1 MEQQQAQGKLI
12 LPGELVRRVR
22 GGAGLGSLG
31 EAQHISMSQ
40 ASVQQGIEAD
50 TQSIVSRLESAW
62 SGQSGDAARGGL
74 RPLADAATA
83 SSTALGTSQN
93 TLTDQA
99 HAFQST
105 RDSLQEVSDSPPE
118 RGLVDVV
125 TPWDTDVE
133 DQINSRNAAI
143 DRNNQ
148 IYQSFTST
156 SDGHAQRMPNDYGQL
171 SDAQGDFTVDTP
183 SAATNQHATNAQH
196 STFQPRGSS
205 GDIDG
210 GVSQPGR
217 HGTPVTSPSWQSSP
231 SSGGAGSSNYAQL
244 PAAQVPGGD
253 GTNTAGFVPSA
264 DPTAGGLRGGGDAT
278 RFTPGGPG
286 GGSSF
291 GPGSGPGSGGP
302 GFGGP
307 GFAGGFTSGGPGSGE
322 SGAGGRGAGMPGA
335 GSRSG
340 DLAGPGRSTGAG
352 RFGPAEETSA
362 GRSGGTGAAGSRG
375 ANGMP
380 MGAGGGKGAKE
391 EDKEKKS
398 ASYLLEPDP
407 NALFGYDGKATPP
420 VIGK

>member
-1 MEQQQAQGKLI
+1 MEQQQAQGKMI

-22 GGAGLGSLG
+22 GGAGLASLG

-40 ASVQQGIEAD
+40 ASEQQGIEAD
-50 TQSIVSRLESAW
+50 TRAIVSRLESAW

-74 RPLADAATA
+74 QPLANVATA
-83 SSTALGTSQN
+83 SSTALGTGQN

-143 DRNNQ
+143 QQNNQ
-148 IYQSFTST
+148 IYQGFTST
-156 SDGHAQRMPNDYGQL
+156 SDGHAQRMPTDYGQM
-171 SDAQGDFTVDTP
+171 SDPQGDFTVGNP
-183 SAATNQHATNAQH
+183 SAATNQNATSAQH

-205 GDIDG
+205 GGIDG
-210 GVSQPGR
+210 GVSQPGQY
-217 HGTPVTSPSWQSSP
+217 GAPVTSPY
-231 SSGGAGSSNYAQL
+231 SGGSGSSNHAQL
-244 PAAQVPGGD
+244 PAAQTPGGD
-253 GTNTAGFVPSA
+253 GTNTAGFVPST
-264 DPTAGGLRGGGDAT
+264 DSTAGGLRGGGDAT

-286 GGSSF
+286 GGSSSY
-291 GPGSGPGSGGP
+291 GPGTGP
-302 GFGGP
+302 GFGSP
-307 GFAGGFTSGGPGSGE
+307 GFGGGFTSGGPGSGE

-340 DLAGPGRSTGAG
+340 GLAGPGRSTGAG
-352 RFGPAEETSA
+352 RLGPMEEPPA
-362 GRSGGTGAAGSRG
+362 GRGGTGAAGSRG

-380 MGAGGGKGAKE
+380 MGAGGGKGNKE

>member
-1 MEQQQAQGKLI
+1 MEQQQEQGKMI

-31 EAQHISMSQ
+31 EAQYISMSQ
-40 ASVQQGIEAD
+40 ASEQQGIEAD
-50 TQSIVSRLESAW
+50 TRAIVSRLESAW

-74 RPLADAATA
+74 QPLANVATA

-105 RDSLQEVSDSPPE
+105 RDSLKEVSDSPPE

-143 DRNNQ
+143 QQNNQ
-148 IYQSFTST
+148 IYQGFTST
-156 SDGHAQRMPNDYGQL
+156 SDGNAQRMPTDYGQL
-171 SDAQGDFTVDTP
+171 TDAQGDFTVGNS
-183 SAATNQHATNAQH
+183 SAATNQNATNAQH
-196 STFQPRGSS
+196 SALQPRGSS
-205 GDIDG
+205 GGIDG
-210 GVSQPGR
+210 GVSQPGQY
-217 HGTPVTSPSWQSSP
+217 GAPATSPSSP
-231 SSGGAGSSNYAQL
+231 YSGGPGSSNYAQL
-244 PAAQVPGGD
+244 PAAQTPGGD
-253 GTNTAGFVPSA
+253 GTNTAGFVPST
-264 DPTAGGLRGGGDAT
+264 DPTAGGFRGGGDAT

-286 GGSSF
+286 GGSSSY
-291 GPGSGPGSGGP
+291 GPGTGP
-302 GFGGP
+302 GFGSP
-307 GFAGGFTSGGPGSGE
+307 GFAGGFTSGGSGSGE
-322 SGAGGRGAGMPGA
+322 SGAGGRGAGMPGS

-352 RFGPAEETSA
+352 RFGAAEEPPA
-362 GRSGGTGAAGSRG
+362 GRGGPGAAGSRG

-380 MGAGGGKGAKE
+380 MGAGGGKGNKE